1 MPEDMEEPAK
11 PAIRIFV
18 DADACPVKNEVY
30 RVAERYGLKVF
41 VVANSFMNVPRSDMI
56 ERVIV
61 TPRPGHCRRLDRRAG
76 RDADIVITADIP
88 LAGRCVR
95 NGATVLSPTGKPFD
109 DNSIGMALAT
119 RDLMTDLR
127 WAGAVTRGPPPLSRQ
142 DISRFLSA
150 LDLAVVRSRL
160 APAPLSRNGSQVA
173 RSTSAARRD
182 PAMRLRP
189 AGRIVDELLDL
200 GQHLGSNLPLALAT
214 ANTSCHVVSACS
226 VTPMSARIFLPSG

>member
-1 MPEDMEEPAK
+1 MTEDLKDPEK

-41 VVANSFMNVPRSDMI
+41 IVANSFMNVPRSDMI
-56 ERVIV
+56 ERVVVPDGPDIA
-61 TPRPGHCRRLDRRAG
+61 DNWIAERAG
-76 RDADIVITADIP
+76 ATDIVITADIP

-95 NGATVLSPTGKPFD
+95 NGAAVLSPTGKPFD

-127 WAGAVTRGPPPLSRQ
+127 SAGAVTRGPPPLSRQ

-150 LDLAVVRSRL
+150 LDLAVTRL
-160 APAPLSRNGSQVA
+160 KRK
-173 RSTSAARRD
+173 
-182 PAMRLRP
+182 
-189 AGRIVDELLDL
+189 
-200 GQHLGSNLPLALAT
+200 
-214 ANTSCHVVSACS
+214 
-226 VTPMSARIFLPSG
+226 

>member
-1 MPEDMEEPAK
+1 MPEIMEEPAT

-41 VVANSFMNVPRSDMI
+41 IVANSFMNVPRSDMI

-61 TPRPGHCRRLDRRAG
+61 TQGPDIADDWIAERAG
-76 RDADIVITADIP
+76 ASDIVITADIP

-95 NGATVLSPTGKPFD
+95 NGAIVLSPTGKPFD

-127 WAGAVTRGPPPLSRQ
+127 SAGATTRGPPPLSRQ

-150 LDLAVVRSRL
+150 LDLAVTRL
-160 APAPLSRNGSQVA
+160 KRK
-173 RSTSAARRD
+173 
-182 PAMRLRP
+182 M
-189 AGRIVDELLDL
+189 E
-200 GQHLGSNLPLALAT
+200 GQG
-214 ANTSCHVVSACS
+214 
-226 VTPMSARIFLPSG
+226 